1 MKRIYHQWTDYE
13 SSRLYKCVI
22 KCERNWTEVQN
33 QFPTFTKLQLQNKYL
48 VMKKQIQKK
57 TAIETDSQGII
68 YNIGYNINSDV
79 DLVQYLINL
88 LNTYM

>member
-22 KCERNWTEVQN
+22 KCKRNWTEVQN

-57 TAIETDSQGII
+57 TEIETDSQGI
-68 YNIGYNINSDV
+68 NSDV
-79 DLVQYLINL
+79 DLIQHLINL
-88 LNTYM
+88 LNTSM